1 MTTEHFP
8 DAEPIQCDSDEA
20 WHAAR
25 QTFIGAS
32 ESASIIGC
40 GYANQSPTAVWNAK
54 VGGAKDDSGSPIMF
68 RVGKRKEPIIAE
80 LLAEEEGIETREPLA
95 RAYRSK
101 IHPFLGASLD
111 REAID
116 PEFGLCPVEL
126 KNVGIHAR
134 KDWEAD
140 VPLKFGVQTQHQMLV
155 TGAKVCYLVGLI
167 ADEEL
172 IVRRILRDNDFLAAF
187 VVPLR
192 QFWDSV
198 ESKTLPP
205 IDASEATARALALAY
220 PRDSG
225 DVILLPPEASQ
236 WVEQLEAGKA
246 QEKQGKALATAASNL
261 LKAALGEN
269 SIGQLPDGRCVTWKT
284 QSRAAYEVEASTTR
298 VLRITKGK

>member
-1 MTTEHFP
+1 MSDEQFP
-8 DAEPIQCDSDEA
+8 DAEPIQCESDAA
-20 WHAAR
+20 WLAAR

-40 GYANQSPTAVWNAK
+40 GYANQSPTGVWNAK
-54 VGGAKDDSGSPIMF
+54 VGGTKDDSGSPIMF

-80 LLAEEEGIETREPLA
+80 LLAEEEGITTREPLA

-116 PEFGLCPVEL
+116 QEFGLCPVEL

-134 KDWEAD
+134 KEWDGD
-140 VPLKFGVQTQHQMLV
+140 VPLKYNVQTQHQMLV

-192 QFWDSV
+192 QFWDCV
-198 ESKTLPP
+198 ETRTLPP
-205 IDASEATARALALAY
+205 IDASEATARALSLAY

-225 DVILLPPEASQ
+225 ATIVLPAEATE
-236 WVEQLEAGKA
+236 WVEKMELAKA
-246 QEKQGKALATAASNL
+246 REKEVKAEATAASNL

-284 QSRAAYEVEASTTR
+284 QNRGAYQVEASTTR